1 MRIDDVAS
9 FIEAQLQNWPL
20 AKKNYDALM
29 KAERREEIIGE
40 FPFGVQWNPARIVST
55 GANVNKAEIASR
67 PCFLCRDNRPKEQHI
82 CNILPGWEMLVN
94 PYPILP
100 VHLTI
105 VFTEHT
111 PQDRVPEDIVALAE
125 LLPGMAVFFNGAKA
139 GASAPDHLHM
149 QAVLKDELPLLR
161 LAEKEHPDTKPGIF
175 TSEDF
180 RVKPPYLIF
189 SGVVAPGKEG
199 LKTLLAGLRLGGL
212 TSDGKLSDPELVNT
226 FFWMSDSGMLRF
238 LVVPRK
244 AHRPDCYYA
253 EGEAKRMVSP
263 GCIDMAGLLIV
274 PRKEDY
280 KRLSSREIYQ
290 IFNDVAIP
298 LTPNS
303 NEKLTTPNPLNPK
316 L

>member
-1 MRIDDVAS
+1 MTIDDVAS
-9 FIEAQLQNWPL
+9 FIEGQLQDWPL

-29 KAERREEIIGE
+29 NVERREVVVDGFPVEI
-40 FPFGVQWNPARIVST
+40 QWNPARIVST
-55 GANVNKAEIASR
+55 GAKISKQEIEKR

-105 VFTEHT
+105 VAIEHK
-111 PQDRVPEDIVALAE
+111 PQARVPEEIVNMAE

-161 LAEKEHPDTKPGIF
+161 LVEQEHPESSPGLC

-180 RVKPPYLIF
+180 KVKPPYLVF
-189 SGVVAPGKEG
+189 SGVVSPGQEG
-199 LKTLLAGLRLGGL
+199 LKTLLAGLKLGGL
-212 TSDGKLSDPELVNT
+212 STDGRLTDPELVNT
-226 FFWMSDSGMLRF
+226 FFWITESGMLRF
-238 LVVPRK
+238 VVVPRR
-244 AHRPDCYYA
+244 AHRPSCYYA
-253 EGEAKRMVSP
+253 KGEEQRMISP
-263 GCIDMAGLLIV
+263 GCIDMAGLLIS

-280 KRLSSREIYQ
+280 ERLNADEIKEIYKE
-290 IFNDVAIP
+290 VAI
-298 LTPNS
+298 
-303 NEKLTTPNPLNPK
+303 
-316 L
+316 